1 MRAGTDLGNYGT
13 ANTDIFNDIYVK
25 EIQWI
30 QAIQLLKRFDNDLE
44 KFINSV
50 VKYNSR
56 FEKIDFSLLHRQLVE
71 MGDLRKLQM
80 KEGQH
85 ILNQKYATSE
95 NAYAERP
102 LAMRRKTKRVKQLDE
117 NGKRA
122 TFWNHD
128 YKVEL
133 GVKTGGANLNLT
145 LGTHRRSGEYTLDAK
160 KEVTLNAD
168 LPSPLSRNHNWN

>member
-1 MRAGTDLGNYGT
+1 MQRKKIDRVELLYEISKTDTGKFFIVVFKRFLKKKKAASPIRAGTDLGNYG
-13 ANTDIFNDIYVK
+13 ADNTDIFNDIYVK

-44 KFINSV
+44 KFINAV

-85 ILNQKYATSE
+85 IINQKYATSE

-102 LAMRRKTKRVKQLDE
+102 LAIRRKTKRVK
-117 NGKRA
+117 
-122 TFWNHD
+122 
-128 YKVEL
+128 
-133 GVKTGGANLNLT
+133 
-145 LGTHRRSGEYTLDAK
+145 
-160 KEVTLNAD
+160 
-168 LPSPLSRNHNWN
+168 